1 MIGIILLLIV
11 LKVSF
16 KKDVNWLARPKLL
29 IEKNTSNF
37 NLNTRQV
44 PYKNVIPNKIMREKI
59 VLIFSLDK
67 LVIILRNNAI
77 IIR

>member
-16 KKDVNWLARPKLL
+16 KKDVNWLARHKLL
-29 IEKNTSNF
+29 IAKNTSNF

-44 PYKNVIPNKIMREKI
+44 LYKNVIPNKIMREKI